1 MSKIA
6 FIFPGQGAQV
16 CGMGQDF
23 YEQTETGKQVFD
35 TATEIL
41 GFSMPEL
48 CFEKNDRLDIT
59 EYTQPAMVTA
69 SLAMMKVLMERTGI
83 KPDAAAG
90 LSLGEYPA
98 MAAAGVMSVED
109 AIRTVRQRG
118 ILMQEAVP
126 AGIGAMAAVLAM
138 DAEEIERVIEP
149 IEGVQ
154 IANYN
159 CPGQIVISGKTEAVA
174 EAGEKLKEAGAK
186 RVLPLKV
193 SGPFHS
199 KMLVGAGEK
208 LGKVLDTVEIHTPE
222 IPYIANVTADYV
234 TDVAD
239 VKPLLMKQVSSSVRW
254 EQTIRK
260 MLADGV
266 DTFIEIGPGKTLT
279 GFMRKIDKNAK
290 AFNIEKLED
299 IDKVKEALGC

>member
-6 FIFPGQGAQV
+6 FIFPGQGAQTT
-16 CGMGQDF
+16 GMGQDF
-23 YEQTETGKQVFD
+23 YQETETGREMFEK
-35 TATEIL
+35 ASEIL
-41 GFSMPEL
+41 GFSMTDL
-48 CFEKNDRLDIT
+48 CFDPAQTDRLNIT

-69 SLAMMKVLMERTGI
+69 SLAMMRVFMERTGI
-83 KPDAAAG
+83 RPDVAAG

-98 MAAAGVMSVED
+98 MAAAG
-109 AIRTVRQRG
+109 
-118 ILMQEAVP
+118 ILMQGEVP
-126 AGIGAMAAVLAM
+126 VGQGAMSAVLAM
-138 DAEEIERVIEP
+138 DAEKIEEVIAP

-208 LGKVLDTVEIHTPE
+208 LGKVLDTVEIHTPK

-234 TDVAD
+234 TDAAD